1 MNDLHDDSLSRLYR
15 AAATAEPPLALDDR
29 ILAAAR
35 QAVNV
40 APPQRRSPWL
50 SWLAPLGL
58 AATVVLSL
66 SVVLVARKEQP
77 DLLPA
82 PMPATVPTTMPATVP
97 ATAPSPSAP
106 AAEPMPAQAR
116 GPAQTEKPASRPMPV
131 PVVPAATMRRDS
143 QLEAP
148 EVSAAPAPA
157 VPPEVSAPVLAP
169 APAAQVLEGSA
180 GNAGVAASRAA
191 APAAPAIKAE
201 SMRSG
206 VGVRYPEGWIEE
218 IRRLKREG
226 HVEAARE
233 QLAAFRRAY
242 PSYVL
247 PTDLTE

>member
-15 AAATAEPPLALDDR
+15 AAATAEPPPALDDR

-35 QAVNV
+35 QAVNL
-40 APPQRRSPWL
+40 APPRRRSPWL

-97 ATAPSPSAP
+97 ATAPPPSAP
-106 AAEPMPAQAR
+106 AEPMPAQAR
-116 GPAQTEKPASRPMPV
+116 ETVPTEKPASRPMPV
-131 PVVPAATMRRDS
+131 PVLPAATVRRDS
-143 QLEAP
+143 QLE
-148 EVSAAPAPA
+148 ERGAAVPAPA
-157 VPPEVSAPVLAP
+157 VPPEASAPVLAP
-169 APAAQVLEGSA
+169 APAAQVLEGGA

-206 VGVRYPEGWIEE
+206 AGVRYPEGWIEE

-226 HVEAARE
+226 HEEAARE

-247 PTDLTE
+247 PADLTE